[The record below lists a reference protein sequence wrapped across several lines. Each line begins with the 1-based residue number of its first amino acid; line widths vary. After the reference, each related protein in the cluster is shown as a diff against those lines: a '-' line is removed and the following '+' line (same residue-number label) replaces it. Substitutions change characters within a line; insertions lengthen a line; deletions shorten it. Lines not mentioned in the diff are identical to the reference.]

1 MDVSS
6 GCWPSDSTNSASGG
20 ENNNN
25 SNTNLAVASS
35 KDRCRKKSMNDSGK
49 CSNLGRHDEEEFQF
63 DSLDAQINNNN
74 NNNGTTPIANGD
86 DRQDRTRLNDFNSP
100 VHKRNYKAYNLNIAN
115 KNLPAVNPV
124 VYNLMNN
131 NNSGGS
137 NASSGTNLSSN
148 SINNNNNNNNSFKDT
163 NSDASR
169 TSENLTQIFNNSG
182 NNNGDAAGAKRKVP
196 IEMITKSM
204 QTSFIG
210 TKEKVSLDHFEI
222 I

>member
-20 ENNNN
+20 ENNNS

-74 NNNGTTPIANGD
+74 NDNGTPAGATNED
-86 DRQDRTRLNDFNSP
+86 ERLDRTRMNDFNSP

-115 KNLPAVNPV
+115 KNMPAVNPV

-131 NNSGGS
+131 NNNSSGS
-137 NASSGTNLSSN
+137 SASSGSNLSSS
-148 SINNNNNNNNSFKDT
+148 SINNNNNNNNNNSFKDT

-169 TSENLTQIFNNSG
+169 TSENLTQILNNN
-182 NNNGDAAGAKRKVP
+182 NNNGSAGAKMKVP

-210 TKEKVSLDHFEI
+210 SKDKVSSRR
-222 I
+222 